1 MKKGILIILFLTA
14 AGLLYSQPAVK
25 FALSA
30 DKVKIAYID
39 EGKGETAILFV
50 HGWCCDKS
58 YWKEQISH
66 FAKNYRVAALDLG
79 GHGESGKNRKDFTI
93 ASFAQ
98 DVKAVIEKL
107 KLKKVILVGH
117 SMGGYVIAQTAAIL
131 PEKVIMIVG
140 ADTFQNMADILTPE
154 QAEGYLKPFKED
166 FKTTTVGFVKTMF
179 PKTADQKLVDKI
191 AEQMSNGYAPMG
203 ISAMKDMLYMDGRAL
218 EGKIK
223 CPFKSI
229 NSDLFPTETEINR
242 KYYPSFEVKL
252 MKGYGHFVQIENA
265 PMFNS
270 LLEECIAGLKKK

>member
-1 MKKGILIILFLTA
+1 MKKGILIILFLFTSA
-14 AGLLYSQPAVK
+14 MLYSKPAVK
-25 FALSA
+25 FVQST

-58 YWKEQISH
+58 YWKEQIAH
-66 FAKNYRVAALDLG
+66 FAKNYRVVALDLA

-117 SMGGYVIAQTAAIL
+117 SMGGYVIAETAALL
-131 PEKVIMIVG
+131 PEKIVMIVG

-154 QAEGYLKPFKED
+154 QAEGYLKPFKDD
-166 FKTTTVGFVKTMF
+166 FKNTTVGFVKTMF

-203 ISAMKDMLYMDGRAL
+203 IGAMKDMLYMDGRAL
-218 EGKIK
+218 QGKIK

-229 NSDLFPTETEINR
+229 NSDLFPTEAEVNR
-242 KYYPSFEVKL
+242 KYYPDFEVKL
-252 MKGYGHFVQIENA
+252 MKGYGHFVQIENPA
-265 PMFNS
+265 MFNS
-270 LLEECIAGLKKK
+270 LLEECIADMNKK